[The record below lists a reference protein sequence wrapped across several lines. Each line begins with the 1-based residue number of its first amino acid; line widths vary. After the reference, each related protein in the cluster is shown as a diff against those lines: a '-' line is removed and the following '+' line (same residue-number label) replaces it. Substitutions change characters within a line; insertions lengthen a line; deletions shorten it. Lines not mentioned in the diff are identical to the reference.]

1 MVGRR
6 LHDISQTDRRDRS
19 LRRGSRGSTV
29 TRTCQATGETV
40 LVPPRNRWSRVG
52 HITGETGKVADDETV
67 EDGLVV
73 AKNRSNV
80 RGAKEP
86 CCNATPVAEGR
97 QGRMIKTPS
106 SLQDLKSGDI
116 RQGEDGG
123 GRSEC
128 GVETGRFARIEGASD
143 WRHRISFAV
152 KRAGEP
158 SAGNRHA
165 RFDVAGAG
173 NGLTVQ
179 LVRHSQ
185 RKRGANG

>member
-128 GVETGRFARIEGASD
+128 VKWTPLSRPFFADNKLLIRRVCVFVLRQRQNS
-143 WRHRISFAV
+143 RRPLVSLLFSSCRPRVSPSFGHGHPLAW
-152 KRAGEP
+152 
-158 SAGNRHA
+158 
-165 RFDVAGAG
+165 
-173 NGLTVQ
+173 
-179 LVRHSQ
+179 
-185 RKRGANG
+185 